1 MAYLTASGSVK
12 GARVTSTILL
22 VEDKEDDVRLFQDA
36 LAESKLG
43 SALYRCRDGVEAL
56 NYLKGVPHYNDRER
70 FPFPQVLLL
79 ELELPMVSGWE
90 LLTFVRTRPEWNSLL
105 VVVLTASL
113 RVDDLRRAYSMKADS
128 FLTKPCRPQDLQSLA
143 NTFPNRWVALPDSG
157 QIQLDV
163 RQIANY
169 PHKRNLPL
177 R

>member
-1 MAYLTASGSVK
+1 M
-12 GARVTSTILL
+12 
-22 VEDKEDDVRLFQDA
+22 
-36 LAESKLG
+36 
-43 SALYRCRDGVEAL
+43 
-56 NYLKGVPHYNDRER
+56 
-70 FPFPQVLLL
+70 LL

-90 LLTFVRTRPEWNSLL
+90 VLTFVRTRPEWNSLL